1 MKNQGM
7 YAEIFAMWIY
17 NDLMLYNAFFF
28 NVGFKTFLSH
38 HYYEGTI
45 AYQPAKHTHGSPR
58 DKESCRTG

>member
-1 MKNQGM
+1 MKNQG
-7 YAEIFAMWIY
+7 YAEMFRMWIY
-17 NDLMLYNAFFF
+17 NDLMLCNAFF

-58 DKESCRTG
+58 DKERCRTG